1 MTHGYYKSMHI
12 FQNLYLIWGNIL
24 GIKIEMSCKNAFQLK
39 LKRNFRHLCKIERGR
54 GELHIEINL
63 EKIVILEKS
72 PKVANF

>member
-39 LKRNFRHLCKIERGR
+39 LKRNFRHLCKIERGS

-63 EKIVILEKS
+63 EKKCNLEKPS
-72 PKVANF
+72 

>member
-63 EKIVILEKS
+63 EKSVI
-72 PKVANF
+72 